1 MYICIAN
8 SYESETLYFEQSSS
22 EHVTEVFSL
31 LKWHLIERA
40 NAVKISAQDFS
51 NRLVPYDSFWS
62 FSGILAIKL
71 TSFDKISHRIF
82 SKLIKNSQKVYF
94 QVYGPHYFL
103 MNSNFLCIPTDITS
117 LRFEIFILITK
128 MMSSY
133 IVTFYEDFRS
143 NIVHKIVT

>member
-82 SKLIKNSQKVYF
+82 SKLIKNSHKVYF
-94 QVYGPHYFL
+94 QVYDPHYFL
-103 MNSNFLCIPTDITS
+103 MNSYFLCIPTVVTS
-117 LRFEIFILITK
+117 LIF
-128 MMSSY
+128 
-133 IVTFYEDFRS
+133 
-143 NIVHKIVT
+143 